1 MEVQSAS
8 ARVKIRLNLSPAT
21 VADLLAIL
29 EQKKDNVSPKS
40 LKFLLHPGKKPVI
53 EIEPWGIL
61 LQEQEHLFEGPQSH
75 TYRIWGRRR
84 LMVLKDILPHASK
97 VELQLLGS
105 GLPSFWSIKSKEIDL
120 DLGLS
125 GWSANDWASQ
135 TKFSMMSNTEKVTDQ
150 ELTRVSAI
158 LKQSEGLT
166 AEQIMEKSGF
176 KIKRLVVTNAL
187 QQLCSGGRAMFD
199 FHKQIYRWREL
210 FPEALMPKV
219 EERNP
224 RMEKAQELLKSN
236 RIQIDT
242 KENKNN
248 GLSVRGF
255 VSAEV
260 LAPHPVPNLSGNQHN
275 MQLDFNLDGR
285 VVDMECTCY
294 EFKKTS
300 LRKGPCHHL
309 IALMQ
314 HIENEAQEIEE

>member
-1 MEVQSAS
+1 
-8 ARVKIRLNLSPAT
+8 
-21 VADLLAIL
+21 
-29 EQKKDNVSPKS
+29 
-40 LKFLLHPGKKPVI
+40 
-53 EIEPWGIL
+53 
-61 LQEQEHLFEGPQSH
+61 
-75 TYRIWGRRR
+75 
-84 LMVLKDILPHASK
+84 MVLKDILPHASK
-97 VELQLLGS
+97 VELQFLGS
-105 GLPSFWSIKSKEIDL
+105 GLPSFWSIKSREIDL

-166 AEQIMEKSGF
+166 PEQIMEKSGF

-219 EERNP
+219 EQRSP
-224 RMEKAQELLKSN
+224 RIEKAQELLKSN
-236 RIQIDT
+236 RIRIDT
-242 KENKNN
+242 KENKND
-248 GLSVRGF
+248 GLSVRGC
-255 VSAEV
+255 VSNQV
-260 LAPHPVPNLSGNQHN
+260 LAPHSVSSFSSSSSALEDFLNSDSSRKRHS

-314 HIENEAQEIEE
+314 YIENEAQEIEE